1 MTRKEIL
8 DAAAQ
13 IVTQGREEHRRLKR
27 LSDRILNDTRKEKN
41 DECDN

>member
-13 IVTQGREEHRRLKR
+13 IVTQDREEYRRLKR
-27 LSDRILNDTRKEKN
+27 LSDRILNDTRKEKKR
-41 DECDN
+41 